1 MPQFFQQYGML
12 IALIVVMVGMMWF
25 QSRNAKKRQAEMR
38 SFHDS
43 LQPGTEVI
51 TIGGIIGKIVSVDSQ
66 YEEIVID
73 SEGSLMRVSF
83 RAVNRVYVRPAF
95 ISDEEA
101 EANEANEAA
110 ANDAESNATESNAEV
125 SEASEAANAEQTA
138 EAADTAEAENAEN
151 AAE

>member
-12 IALIVVMVGMMWF
+12 VVLIVAMVAMMWF
-25 QSRNAKKRQAEMR
+25 QSRNAKKRQSEMR
-38 SFHDS
+38 SFHES

-73 SEGSLMRVSF
+73 SEGSLLRLSF

-101 EANEANEAA
+101 EVAQK
-110 ANDAESNATESNAEV
+110 
-125 SEASEAANAEQTA
+125 ASET
-138 EAADTAEAENAEN
+138 ENAEN
-151 AAE
+151 TETAAN

>member
-12 IALIVVMVGMMWF
+12 IVLIVAMVAMMWF

-43 LQPGTEVI
+43 LEPGTEVI
-51 TIGGIIGKIVSVDSQ
+51 TIGGIIGKIVSVDTQ
-66 YEEIVID
+66 YEEIVLD
-73 SEGSLMRVSF
+73 SQGSLLRVSF

-101 EANEANEAA
+101 EANEKMEAKA
-110 ANDAESNATESNAEV
+110 DIEETDKQDVSKPTAESTEEDSAV
-125 SEASEAANAEQTA
+125 AALMTTA
-138 EAADTAEAENAEN
+138 IN
-151 AAE
+151 

>member
-51 TIGGIIGKIVSVDSQ
+51 TIGGIIGKIVSVDTQ

-101 EANEANEAA
+101 EATQAAEAAEANED
-110 ANDAESNATESNAEV
+110 NAESNAES
-125 SEASEAANAEQTA
+125 SETKESVEAANTA
-138 EAADTAEAENAEN
+138 NTANTEN

>member
-1 MPQFFQQYGML
+1 MPQFFQQYGLL
-12 IALIVVMVGMMWF
+12 IALIVVMVVMMWF
-25 QSRNAKKRQAEMR
+25 QTRNAKKRQNEMR
-38 SFHDS
+38 SFHES

-51 TIGGIIGKIVSVDSQ
+51 TIGGIIGKIVSVDMQ

-83 RAVNRVYVRPAF
+83 RAVNRLYVRPAF

-101 EANEANEAA
+101 AANEANEA
-110 ANDAESNATESNAEV
+110 ESNAE
-125 SEASEAANAEQTA
+125 SAEDAQASESV
-138 EAADTAEAENAEN
+138 EAENTAN

>member
-12 IALIVVMVGMMWF
+12 IVLIVAMVAMMWF
-25 QSRNAKKRQAEMR
+25 QSRNAKKRQSEMR

-51 TIGGIIGKIVSVDSQ
+51 TIGGIIGKIVSVDTQ

-83 RAVNRVYVRPAF
+83 RAVNREYVRPAF

-101 EANEANEAA
+101 EAAEAAEANKSAENTQSSSVEAA
-110 ANDAESNATESNAEV
+110 KPAEASESAEEHNTSDAESEK
-125 SEASEAANAEQTA
+125 
-138 EAADTAEAENAEN
+138 
-151 AAE
+151 

>member
-12 IALIVVMVGMMWF
+12 IVLIVAMVAMMWF
-25 QSRNAKKRQAEMR
+25 QSRNAKKRQSEMR

-51 TIGGIIGKIVSVDSQ
+51 TIGGIIGKIVSVDTQ

-83 RAVNRVYVRPAF
+83 RAVNREYVRPAF

-101 EANEANEAA
+101 EAAEADEANKSAENTQSSSVEAA
-110 ANDAESNATESNAEV
+110 KPAEASESAEEHNASDAESEK
-125 SEASEAANAEQTA
+125 
-138 EAADTAEAENAEN
+138 
-151 AAE
+151 

>member
-12 IALIVVMVGMMWF
+12 IALVVVMVGMMWF

-51 TIGGIIGKIVSVDSQ
+51 TIGGIIGKIVSVDTQ

-73 SEGSLMRVSF
+73 SEGSLMRLSF

-101 EANEANEAA
+101 EAAQAAEANE
-110 ANDAESNATESNAEV
+110 SESNAES
-125 SEASEAANAEQTA
+125 SETKESAEAANTENTENTA
-138 EAADTAEAENAEN
+138 NTEN

>member
-12 IALIVVMVGMMWF
+12 IVLIVAMVAMMWF
-25 QSRNAKKRQAEMR
+25 QSRNAKKRQSEMR

-51 TIGGIIGKIVSVDSQ
+51 TIGGIIGKIVSVDTQ

-83 RAVNRVYVRPAF
+83 RAVNREYVRPAF

-101 EANEANEAA
+101 EAAEAAEANKSAENTQSSSVEAA
-110 ANDAESNATESNAEV
+110 KPAEASEPAEEHNASDAESEK
-125 SEASEAANAEQTA
+125 
-138 EAADTAEAENAEN
+138 
-151 AAE
+151 

>member
-12 IALIVVMVGMMWF
+12 IVLIVAMVAMMWF
-25 QSRNAKKRQAEMR
+25 QSRNAKKRQSEMR

-51 TIGGIIGKIVSVDSQ
+51 TIGGIIGKIVSVDTQ

-83 RAVNRVYVRPAF
+83 RAVNREYVRPAF

-101 EANEANEAA
+101 EAAEAAEANKSAENTQSSSVEAA
-110 ANDAESNATESNAEV
+110 KPAEASESAEEHNASDAESEK
-125 SEASEAANAEQTA
+125 
-138 EAADTAEAENAEN
+138 
-151 AAE
+151 

>member
-12 IALIVVMVGMMWF
+12 IALVVVMVGMMWF

-51 TIGGIIGKIVSVDSQ
+51 TIGGIIGKIVSVDTQ

-101 EANEANEAA
+101 EATQAAEAAEANED
-110 ANDAESNATESNAEV
+110 NAESNAES
-125 SEASEAANAEQTA
+125 SETKESVEAANTA
-138 EAADTAEAENAEN
+138 NTEN

>member
-101 EANEANEAA
+101 EAAQAAEAAEANED
-110 ANDAESNATESNAEV
+110 NAESNAES
-125 SEASEAANAEQTA
+125 SETKESVEAANTA
-138 EAADTAEAENAEN
+138 NTEN

>member
-12 IALIVVMVGMMWF
+12 IVLIVVMVGMMWF

-43 LQPGTEVI
+43 LQTGTEVI
-51 TIGGIIGKIVSVDSQ
+51 TIGGIIGKIVSVDTQ

-101 EANEANEAA
+101 EAAEAAEANKSVENTQSSSVEADKPA
-110 ANDAESNATESNAEV
+110 EASESAEEYNASDAESEK
-125 SEASEAANAEQTA
+125 
-138 EAADTAEAENAEN
+138 
-151 AAE
+151 